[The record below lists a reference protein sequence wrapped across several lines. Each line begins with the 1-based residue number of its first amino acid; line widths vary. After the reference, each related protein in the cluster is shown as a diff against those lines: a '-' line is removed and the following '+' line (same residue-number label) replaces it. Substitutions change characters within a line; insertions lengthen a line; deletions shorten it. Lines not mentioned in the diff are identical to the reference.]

1 MKKQLKEII
10 RVYYKM
16 FRQLFATLFFLFSLA
31 NNNVKGDF
39 MFSYDNKNEY
49 FEPES
54 VASLPV
60 ADSFH
65 LSLPVADSFHLSLR
79 GSLVNATTSY
89 LYTYSQS
96 GHRFSGPA
104 YDGTNIDTTGCCS
117 GQSGSCRNNPACQC
131 QVAVGPLPQ
140 GTYSL
145 GNMMTFKG
153 MPYCYELY
161 PASSNSM
168 CGRSGFLIHGGGCSG
183 NPSEG
188 CIVIENQDTRYKIK
202 TGATLKVVY

>member
-1 MKKQLKEII
+1 
-10 RVYYKM
+10 M
-16 FRQLFATLFFLFSLA
+16 FRQLFATLFFLFSLT

-49 FEPES
+49 FEPEPS
-54 VASLPV
+54 FLV

-65 LSLPVADSFHLSLR
+65 LSLPVASLPVASLPVASLPVASLR
-79 GSLVNATTSY
+79 GSLVNSTTSY

-161 PASSNSM
+161 PSSSNSM

-202 TGATLKVVY
+202 SGATLKVVY

>member
-1 MKKQLKEII
+1 
-10 RVYYKM
+10 M
-16 FRQLFATLFFLFSLA
+16 FRQLLATLFLLFSVT
-31 NNNVKGDF
+31 NMNVNGDF

-49 FEPES
+49 IEPTSVNASVS
-54 VASLPV
+54 VA
-60 ADSFH
+60 
-65 LSLPVADSFHLSLR
+65 
-79 GSLVNATTSY
+79 TSY

-104 YDGTNIDTTGCCS
+104 YDGSYIDTTGCCS
-117 GQSGSCRNNPACQC
+117 GQSGSCRNNPSCQC

-161 PASSNSM
+161 PASSNNM

-188 CIVIENQDTRYKIK
+188 CIVIENESTRYKIK
-202 TGATLKVVY
+202 SGASLKVVS

>member
-1 MKKQLKEII
+1 
-10 RVYYKM
+10 M
-16 FRQLFATLFFLFSLA
+16 FRQLFASLILLFSLTS
-31 NNNVKGDF
+31 VTSDY

-49 FEPES
+49 VEPETN
-54 VASLPV
+54 
-60 ADSFH
+60 
-65 LSLPVADSFHLSLR
+65 LR
-79 GSLVNATTSY
+79 GSLVNTTVGASY

-96 GHRFSGPA
+96 GHHFSGPA
-104 YDGTNIDTTGCCS
+104 YDGSYIDTTGCCS
-117 GQSGSCRNNPACQC
+117 GQSGSCRNNPSCQC
-131 QVAVGPLPQ
+131 QVSVGPLPQ

-161 PASSNSM
+161 PSSSNSM

-188 CIVIENQDTRYKIK
+188 CIVIENESTRYKIK
-202 TGATLKVVY
+202 SGATLKVVS

>member
-1 MKKQLKEII
+1 
-10 RVYYKM
+10 M
-16 FRQLFATLFFLFSLA
+16 FRQLFASLFLLFSLS
-31 NNNVKGDF
+31 NVKSDY

-49 FEPES
+49 FEPIDSS
-54 VASLPV
+54 VASL
-60 ADSFH
+60 
-65 LSLPVADSFHLSLR
+65 R
-79 GSLVNATTSY
+79 GALNTTSY

-96 GHRFSGPA
+96 GHHFSGPA
-104 YDGTNIDTTGCCS
+104 YDGSYIDTTGCCS

-131 QVAVGPLPQ
+131 QVSVGPLPQ

-161 PASSNSM
+161 PASTNSM

-188 CIVIENQDTRYKIK
+188 CIVIENESTRYKIK
-202 TGATLKVVY
+202 SGATLKVVS